1 MAKLINSKFGYETKE
16 WIEADAELEKWLK
29 NKKKSNPKV
38 DCSFNLPEKERET
51 IKIDWR
57 RGGM

>member
-16 WIEADAELEKWLK
+16 WIQADAELEKWLK
-29 NKKKSNPKV
+29 NKKKDESEMVRP
-38 DCSFNLPEKERET
+38 FNLPKKERET

-57 RGGM
+57 RGDM